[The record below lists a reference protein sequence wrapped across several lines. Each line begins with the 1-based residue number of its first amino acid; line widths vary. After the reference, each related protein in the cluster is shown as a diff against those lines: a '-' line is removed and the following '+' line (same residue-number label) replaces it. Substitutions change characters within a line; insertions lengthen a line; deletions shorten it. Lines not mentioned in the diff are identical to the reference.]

1 MKADLDR
8 LMEQRGLDAIV
19 VTGGEQYS
27 DVADYMSN
35 GAHTSGGYILKKR
48 GETPLLVVNG
58 MEIEEAKKSGYP
70 CVTTGDLGLYDLL
83 KQYGFKDAGI
93 HFWGKL
99 FHHMNLTSGTVGL
112 YGVDS
117 VHVTIDLYE
126 RLKTQYP
133 QFTFKGESGRTLF
146 QEAYLTKDAQEMQR
160 IMSVAERT
168 NAVVQQIWDYI
179 ASHRANAEGMVV
191 DAQENVLTVGK
202 VKSFARRA
210 LLDVGLEDTHMIF
223 APGRDGGFPHS
234 RGEDPTPVKVGEA
247 IVFDFFPR
255 EQGGGYCHDMT
266 RTWCINT
273 VPPQVQEAFDDVM
286 NAFDIAVESYG
297 LGKGT
302 HTMQEAVLDYFE
314 GKGHPTARSSSN
326 PTEGYTHSLG
336 HGIGLNIHEAP
347 AISHL
352 RKEDTFQIGNVIT
365 IEPGL
370 YYPERGFGIRVEDSF
385 YINDN
390 GELISITPFKKDL
403 LLTLE
408 G

>member
-1 MKADLDR
+1 MKSDIDK
-8 LMEQRGLDAIV
+8 LMEQRQLDAIV

-35 GAHTSGGYILKKR
+35 GAHTSGGFILKLR
-48 GETPLLVVNG
+48 GQTPLLVVGG
-58 MEIEEAKKSGYP
+58 MEIEEARKSGYP
-70 CVTTGDLGLYDLL
+70 CMTWGDLGYFDLV
-83 KQYGFKDAGI
+83 KQHGIKDGI
-93 HFWGKL
+93 LHFWGAML
-99 FHHMNLTSGTVGL
+99 HHINLTSGTIGL

-126 RLKTQYP
+126 RLKAHYP
-133 QFTFKGESGRTLF
+133 QYTFKGESGRTLF
-146 QEAYLTKDAQEMQR
+146 QEAYLTKDTQEMKR
-160 IMSVAERT
+160 ILSVAERT
-168 NAVVQQIWDYI
+168 NAVVQQVWDYI
-179 ASHRANAEGMVV
+179 ASHRADATGNVV
-191 DAQENVLTVGK
+191 DAAGNALTVGK
-202 VKSFARRA
+202 VKDFARSA
-210 LLDVGLEDTHMIF
+210 LLNVGLEDTHMIF

-234 RGEDPTPVKVGEA
+234 RGEDPTPVIVGEA

-266 RTWCINT
+266 RTWCVNT

-286 NAFDIAVESYG
+286 NAFDIAVETYA

-314 GKGHPTARSSSN
+314 GKGHPTGRNTSN
-326 PTEGYTHSLG
+326 PTEGYVHSLG

-347 AISHL
+347 SISHL

-385 YINDN
+385 IINEN

-403 LLTLE
+403 LLRLE